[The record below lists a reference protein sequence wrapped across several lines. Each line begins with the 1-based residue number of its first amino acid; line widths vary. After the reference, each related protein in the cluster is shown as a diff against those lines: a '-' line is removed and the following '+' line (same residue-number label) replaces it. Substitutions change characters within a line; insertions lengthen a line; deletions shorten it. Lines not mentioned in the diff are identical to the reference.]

1 MDSSEK
7 ESNAVLLLARKIE
20 EKYILIEFWFLG
32 DFGGMWGTLGFR
44 WWGAVRERLR
54 GNCRICKMKL
64 NGSVVGRKNLRKEK
78 SKFCKILIVEEL

>member
-1 MDSSEK
+1 MVEVMDSSEK

-44 WWGAVRERLR
+44 R
-54 GNCRICKMKL
+54 
-64 NGSVVGRKNLRKEK
+64 
-78 SKFCKILIVEEL
+78 

>member
-1 MDSSEK
+1 M

-44 WWGAVRERLR
+44 R
-54 GNCRICKMKL
+54 
-64 NGSVVGRKNLRKEK
+64 
-78 SKFCKILIVEEL
+78 

>member
-1 MDSSEK
+1 MVEVFQRDG
-7 ESNAVLLLARKIE
+7 IE
-20 EKYILIEFWFLG
+20 RGIIISKKNRGEVYFNRILVSRGFWRNVENSRIS
-32 DFGGMWGTLGFR
+32 T
-44 WWGAVRERLR
+44 VRERLR